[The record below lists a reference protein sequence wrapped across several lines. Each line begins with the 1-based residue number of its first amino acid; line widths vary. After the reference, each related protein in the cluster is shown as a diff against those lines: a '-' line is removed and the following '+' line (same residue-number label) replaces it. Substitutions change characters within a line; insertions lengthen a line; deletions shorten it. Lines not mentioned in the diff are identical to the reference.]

1 MSETP
6 NEIEEAPA
14 APRKKSRWRWGL
26 AALVVCA
33 LLVVLAGAALLAG
46 RYGALSP
53 QGRSIIEARA
63 NGLKVGRFGRL
74 YVEGLSGDIWRDF
87 SVRRVVIRDPKGVW
101 LEGRN
106 LRLAWTFG
114 DILGRRFHATNVTA

>member
-14 APRKKSRWRWGL
+14 APRKKSRRRWGL

-33 LLVVLAGAALLAG
+33 LLVVMAGAALLAG

-87 SVRRVVIRDPKGVW
+87 GVRRG
-101 LEGRN
+101 GRP
-106 LRLAWTFG
+106 A
-114 DILGRRFHATNVTA
+114 